1 MRLTNIKFEDMT
13 DDVEFE
19 NPFYI
24 IYADI
29 YDGRKRIGTIEADI
43 FRHISNE
50 VEWHSDDEYTHVCTW
65 RMNPE
70 TRLIL
75 SDDIDEDIIWSSEI
89 LHELEQHIDDKLNLP
104 LLKVYAVD
112 PKIYFEP
119 GWDSGFGSFS
129 VRVQLFN
136 DTIEV
141 HGIDYEISQ
150 KGISFSGD
158 NDDAYREA
166 LDTIKSHYDFT
177 DGKMESIEH
186 EIDRKMVS
194 KLKNDFGIISLEDA
208 LAYQASTA

>member
-13 DDVEFE
+13 NDEEFK

-24 IYADI
+24 IFADI
-29 YDGRKRIGTIEADI
+29 YEGINRIGKIEADI

-50 VEWHSDDEYTHVCTW
+50 VEWHSDNEYTHVCTW
-65 RMNPE
+65 RMDAQK
-70 TRLIL
+70 RLML
-75 SDDIDEDIIWSSEI
+75 SEDIDEDIIWSSEI
-89 LHELEQHIDDKLNLP
+89 LDELEQHIDDKLNLP
-104 LLKVYAVD
+104 ILKVHAID

-119 GWDSGFGSFS
+119 GWDSGFSSFS

-136 DTIEV
+136 NTIDV
-141 HGIDYEISQ
+141 NGIDYEIS
-150 KGISFSGD
+150 KNGISFSGC

-166 LDTIKSHYDFT
+166 LNTIQSHYGFS

-186 EIDRKMVS
+186 EIDRQLAS
-194 KLKNDFGIISLEDA
+194 ELKKEFGIIDLEDA